1 MALKVISLLDLLNSD
16 KTEEEIK
23 CLLLSFECKSLSHGA
38 SDVEEFLH
46 TKAIN
51 FERMDMARTYLV
63 LADYKKIPYLAGYF
77 AIANK
82 PLVLPKRQFS
92 RLSGTQKKKLM
103 GFGHKTEMK
112 NYECK
117 GYLLGQLGKNYSSL
131 AKRANQISGKDLLA
145 LAYEKIKGAHALV
158 GGRILYLECEDN
170 EKIKS
175 FYQDNGFKQLDEYI
189 SPNNFCLFV
198 KQIRDL

>member
-1 MALKVISLLDLLNSD
+1 MALKIISLLDLLNSD
-16 KTEEEIK
+16 KTVEEIK
-23 CLLLSFECKSLSHGA
+23 YLLLSFECKSLSHGA

-63 LADYKKIPYLAGYF
+63 LADYKKVPYLAGYF

-82 PLVLPKRQFS
+82 PLILPKKQFAK
-92 RLSGTQKKKLM
+92 LSGTQKRKLM

-117 GYLLGQLGKNYSSL
+117 GYLLGQLGKNYSEL
-131 AKRANQISGKDLLA
+131 AKKANQISGKDLLV
-145 LAYEKIKGAHALV
+145 LAYEKIKEAHAIV
-158 GGRILYLECEDN
+158 GGRILHLECEDN

-175 FYQDNGFKQLDEYI
+175 FYRDNGFRQLEDYI
-189 SPNNFCLFV
+189 SPNNYCVFV
-198 KQIRDL
+198 KQIKDL